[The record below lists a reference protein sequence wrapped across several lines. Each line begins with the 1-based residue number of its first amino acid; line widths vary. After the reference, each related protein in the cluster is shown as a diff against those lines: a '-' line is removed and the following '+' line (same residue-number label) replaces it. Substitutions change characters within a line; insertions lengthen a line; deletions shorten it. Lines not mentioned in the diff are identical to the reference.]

1 MLLSKLTAG
10 LAGISSDGIS
20 FSGGPLGEIQGVF
33 DNFGLNFDG
42 LIEEFMEK
50 YSAFSADFGNLSMER
65 QLIMNLRP
73 IALPRFP
80 AILQIGSKLP
90 STQYSLELNYIL
102 WDKLAATFRSSTFNG
117 VKIPNIPVGTTFATT
132 FPRGEFPVEL
142 FLPHI
147 AVAFGFAPSFS
158 DSKALSF
165 SLDLLFMPNFG
176 ADLSI
181 KMLDSLTSRTDLGG
195 AFDRFSS
202 FTLSGIPMD
211 PTTFE
216 VFNIHN
222 YLPELQ
228 FALGLSPAANFA
240 APNFRASDLFDA
252 LFPASIPTVKSFG
265 TFIKKSVMSKIQTA
279 LNGLFDVKV
288 NVPTAGLSV
297 DEITF
302 GVDGF
307 NMGEYSATNNKL
319 FPPSIDVDALQASN
333 F

>member
-1 MLLSKLTAG
+1 
-10 LAGISSDGIS
+10 
-20 FSGGPLGEIQGVF
+20 
-33 DNFGLNFDG
+33 
-42 LIEEFMEK
+42 
-50 YSAFSADFGNLSMER
+50 
-65 QLIMNLRP
+65 
-73 IALPRFP
+73 
-80 AILQIGSKLP
+80 
-90 STQYSLELNYIL
+90 
-102 WDKLAATFRSSTFNG
+102 
-117 VKIPNIPVGTTFATT
+117 
-132 FPRGEFPVEL
+132 
-142 FLPHI
+142 
-147 AVAFGFAPSFS
+147 
-158 DSKALSF
+158 
-165 SLDLLFMPNFG
+165 
-176 ADLSI
+176 
-181 KMLDSLTSRTDLGG
+181 
-195 AFDRFSS
+195 
-202 FTLSGIPMD
+202 
-211 PTTFE
+211 

-228 FALGLSPAANFA
+228 FALGLSPAVNFA